1 MRLPPIPPRLVL
13 GPAPHERTPFDPRVH
28 KPTIHET
35 RMTRVVNGVRHT
47 TLSDAMSNNVNPCG
61 VFFTLF
67 LRSFILLRELENVG
81 PPRLGP

>member
-1 MRLPPIPPRLVL
+1 MSITCNKYTSMKT
-13 GPAPHERTPFDPRVH
+13 E
-28 KPTIHET
+28 
-35 RMTRVVNGVRHT
+35 GVQVDHG
-47 TLSDAMSNNVNPCG
+47 LEGQEKSNNVSPCG